1 MDYKYIDKTKYLT
14 ENYLKLGLNEKQL
27 LIIILCIKD
36 DITFVI
42 DYDKLERCM
51 KLQAK
56 QVTTILSELF
66 ANNTLTVALEKSGN
80 DYCEVVD
87 CSNLFTKEVSDEDQ
101 INVFADIE
109 RIYGK
114 SLSSKEVDV
123 ISKWISVNKFEKD
136 KIIEAFGIASLKNIS
151 NLKYIEKIL
160 ENNEV
165 EEEVVQPLNIQYN
178 WLEDE

>member
-1 MDYKYIDKTKYLT
+1 MDYNYIDKNKYLI

-27 LIIILCIKD
+27 LIILLCIKD
-36 DITFVI
+36 DITFVL

-51 KLQAK
+51 NIKADQI
-56 QVTTILSELF
+56 TSILSNLF
-66 ANNTLTVALEKSGN
+66 ANNTLTVALEKFGN
-80 DYCEVVD
+80 DYREVVD
-87 CSNLFTKEVSDEDQ
+87 CTHLFNMNIEQSSD
-101 INVFADIE
+101 INVFSDIE

-114 SLSSKEVDV
+114 SLSSKEVEV
-123 ISKWISVNKFEKD
+123 ISKWISINKYEKD

-151 NLKYIEKIL
+151 NLNYIEKIL

-165 EEEVVQPLNIQYN
+165 EEEEVKPLNIKYN